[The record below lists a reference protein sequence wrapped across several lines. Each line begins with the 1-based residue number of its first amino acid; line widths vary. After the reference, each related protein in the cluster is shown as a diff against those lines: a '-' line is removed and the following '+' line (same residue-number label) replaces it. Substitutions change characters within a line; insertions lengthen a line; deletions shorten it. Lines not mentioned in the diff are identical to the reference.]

1 MPEIITLGETMVC
14 FTPDADAPLRYI
26 RDYKARIAGAESNL
40 AIGIEKL
47 GHTAVWISK
56 LGKDEFGQYVCNM
69 VRAEGVNT
77 SGVTFDESH
86 ATGIMFKET
95 SQGETKVYYYR
106 ENSAASTLTPEDID
120 ASLFEKAKIL
130 HLTGITPILS
140 KSCMETVLYAFE
152 LAEKNNMKISFDPN
166 IRKKLWKSQDYTKPI
181 LDFCLRSHIVLLG
194 LDEAKVLL
202 NSEDTDQIIN
212 YFFENG
218 KAEYIAIKDGA
229 RGAFVAD
236 RKNKIFIPP
245 YPCKCIDPI
254 GAGDA
259 FNAAFLVGIL
269 ENSNIEICG
278 KMGGIAGALATE
290 TQGDIEGYP
299 SLEKINSVA
308 SNMKKLIVN
317 LC

>member
-1 MPEIITLGETMVC
+1 MSEIITIGETMVS
-14 FTPDADAPLRYI
+14 FTPDGDAPLRYI
-26 RDYKARIAGAESNL
+26 RDYKSRIAGAESNL

-47 GHTAVWISK
+47 GHTACWISK

-77 SGVTFDESH
+77 SGVAFDELH

-120 ASLFEKAKIL
+120 VSLFENAKIL

-140 KSCMETVLYAFE
+140 SSCMETVLFAFD
-152 LAEKNNMKISFDPN
+152 LAEKNHMKISFDPN
-166 IRKKLWKSQDYTKPI
+166 IRKKLWKANDHAKTI
-181 LDFCLRSHIVLLG
+181 LDFCLKSHIVLLG

-202 NSEDTDQIIN
+202 NSEDPDQIID
-212 YFFENG
+212 YLFANG

-229 RGAFVAD
+229 RGAYVAD
-236 RKNKIFIPP
+236 KKEKLFIPP
-245 YPCKCIDPI
+245 YPCNSIDPI

-269 ENSNIEICG
+269 ENKSLELCG
-278 KMGGIAGALATE
+278 KMGGFAGALATE
-290 TQGDIEGYP
+290 TLGDVEGYP
-299 SLEKINSVA
+299 SMDKINSFF
-308 SNMKKLIVN
+308 NDIKETYR
-317 LC
+317 